1 MPCDNTTSGGRF
13 VALDLPPAQVSFL
26 RDEMNGWL
34 DSLRSDLATPDRLE
48 DPERCQREAEA
59 VERLMVGLTTRQ
71 LLVPDEDAEVLLRA
85 AAVSQDKENGYAEV
99 VAAHDALH
107 GLLAVVEGGKER

>member
-1 MPCDNTTSGGRF
+1 MPCDNPTSGGRF

-26 RDEMNGWL
+26 RDEMIGWL
-34 DSLRSDLATPDRLE
+34 DSLRSDLRTPDRLE
-48 DPERCQREAEA
+48 DPQRCQREAEA

-71 LLVPDEDAEVLLRA
+71 LFVPDEDAEALFRSA
-85 AAVSQDKENGYAEV
+85 AESHDKENGYAEV

-107 GLLAVVEGGKER
+107 GLLAVLEGGES